1 MYNLTHAFPLC
12 FCTKCHIS
20 VHFFQKNLHKRDN
33 CVTFAADF
41 NQFKV
46 KNEENSTYFD
56 GFCRS

>member
-46 KNEENSTYFD
+46 KNEENTP
-56 GFCRS
+56 

>member
-1 MYNLTHAFPLC
+1 MPLQVTKN
-12 FCTKCHIS
+12 CTKHIFI
-20 VHFFQKNLHKRDN
+20 VHFSSKNLHKREN

-46 KNEENSTYFD
+46 KNEKNSTYFD

>member
-1 MYNLTHAFPLC
+1 MYNLTHAFSLC
-12 FCTKCHIS
+12 FCTKRVFI
-20 VHFFQKNLHKRDN
+20 VHFSSKNLHKRDN

-46 KNEENSTYFD
+46 KNEENNTYFD